1 MKHAA
6 CSPQRLTVLGS
17 TGSIGTNTLDVVR
30 RHPGRYKIF
39 ALSAATQVQAL
50 LAQCVEFRPHYA
62 VMSSAPHAAGSS
74 PTSSTLSSTG
84 SPAPRATRL
93 ASILSPIAAMASGGG
108 PIHT

>member
-30 RHPGRYKIF
+30 RHPGRYEIF

-62 VMSSAPHAAGSS
+62 VMSSAPHAAQ
-74 PTSSTLSSTG
+74 LAEQFE
-84 SPAPRATRL
+84 PAAQRL
-93 ASILSPIAAMASGGG
+93 
-108 PIHT
+108 

>member
-39 ALSAATQVQAL
+39 APGAATQVQAL

-62 VMSSAPHAAGSS
+62 VMSSAPHA
-74 PTSSTLSSTG
+74 TQ
-84 SPAPRATRL
+84 
-93 ASILSPIAAMASGGG
+93 
-108 PIHT
+108 